1 MSAFLVSYGTID
13 DTVDAFREIE
23 RGPCDA
29 DALGRALLALNAEAM
44 RQRYPQILTE
54 RLECGRT
61 EYAACLDAARAYTCR
76 PGHKDP
82 RQRAKSA
89 ACLAY
94 QCAEG
99 DVPET
104 PLGKRLDA
112 VETAMAAAHPWRRE
126 EEWVSATGDRFVRV
140 FSDGLIWHRDR
151 SEGPRMVAGCGARGG
166 PRHADPGPCADRLR
180 GLRGTR
186 DGLDRLPA
194 SWLPRLSDRDLRHAD
209 RLVSA
214 A

>member
-1 MSAFLVSYGTID
+1 MSAFFVSYGTID

-61 EYAACLDAARAYTCR
+61 EHAAYIDAARAYTYR

-94 QCAEG
+94 QCTEG

-104 PLGKRLDA
+104 PLR
-112 VETAMAAAHPWRRE
+112 WRRRWRRRIPGAAKKNGFPPRE
-126 EEWVSATGDRFVRV
+126 TG
-140 FSDGLIWHRDR
+140 SC
-151 SEGPRMVAGCGARGG
+151 GCFR
-166 PRHADPGPCADRLR
+166 
-180 GLRGTR
+180 T
-186 DGLDRLPA
+186 
-194 SWLPRLSDRDLRHAD
+194 
-209 RLVSA
+209 V
-214 A
+214 

>member
-1 MSAFLVSYGTID
+1 MSAFFVSYGTID

-61 EYAACLDAARAYTCR
+61 EHAAYIDAARAYTYR

-94 QCAEG
+94 QCTEG

-104 PLGKRLDA
+104 PLGKLRLKFQVQHLKPAGHRMLRWTD
-112 VETAMAAAHPWRRE
+112 ET
-126 EEWVSATGDRFVRV
+126 STSTVRN
-140 FSDGLIWHRDR
+140 
-151 SEGPRMVAGCGARGG
+151 VA
-166 PRHADPGPCADRLR
+166 
-180 GLRGTR
+180 
-186 DGLDRLPA
+186 
-194 SWLPRLSDRDLRHAD
+194 
-209 RLVSA
+209 
-214 A
+214 

>member
-1 MSAFLVSYGTID
+1 MSAFFVSYGTID

-61 EYAACLDAARAYTCR
+61 EHAAYIDAARAYTYR

-94 QCAEG
+94 QCTEG

-151 SEGPRMVAGCGARGG
+151 SEGPEWWRDAAPAGA
-166 PRHADPGPCADRLR
+166 APC
-180 GLRGTR
+180 
-186 DGLDRLPA
+186 
-194 SWLPRLSDRDLRHAD
+194 
-209 RLVSA
+209 
-214 A
+214 